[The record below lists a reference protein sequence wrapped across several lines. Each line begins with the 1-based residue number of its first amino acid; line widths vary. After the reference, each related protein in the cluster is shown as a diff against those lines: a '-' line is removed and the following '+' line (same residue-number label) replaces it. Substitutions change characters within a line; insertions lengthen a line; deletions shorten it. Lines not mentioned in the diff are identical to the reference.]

1 LNELQSN
8 SVKNYLKL
16 NLEYDSIY
24 FFESLTFNFWKI
36 FETLFS
42 IAYNLDVIGL
52 LTFPLRNV
60 GSKLDKELVEG
71 K

>member
-1 LNELQSN
+1 LSKLQSN

-24 FFESLTFNFWKI
+24 FFEALTFNFWKI
-36 FETLFS
+36 FEILFS

-52 LTFPLRNV
+52 LTF
-60 GSKLDKELVEG
+60 S
-71 K
+71 